1 MSAEFK
7 FEIGFSLKPLGE
19 FKFDVFSKMVSVLS
33 LMIHSYLDS
42 VIFWTILIE
51 TGLMR
56 KNRNSKP

>member
-7 FEIGFSLKPLGE
+7 FEIGFSLKALGE